1 MQTPSSAAALA
12 ADGGRSLDALRNQA
26 SNDPKKALNAAAK
39 QFEAVF
45 MNMLLKSMRDASP
58 SHGAF
63 DSEQTKTYQGMLDQQ
78 WSQTLSGAGA
88 SRGTGLSDLIVKQ
101 LSRNVKTIE
110 SDTDRTADIQRA
122 TRAIE
127 RQSSTSTASADGS
140 GDTPRDFVQRMW
152 ADAKAAEQQTGVP
165 AHYAIGQA
173 ALESGWGRKE
183 IVGADGS
190 RSHNLFGIKAT
201 GGWAGAT
208 VSATTTEYVDGKA
221 TRKLETFR
229 AYPSYAEAF
238 ADYGKLLSQQS
249 RYRPALAQDNAAG
262 FAQGIQRGGYATD
275 PDYAAKLTRSINQ
288 TLALA
293 RA

>member
-26 SNDPKKALNAAAK
+26 STDPKKALNAAAK

-58 SHGAF
+58 SNGAF

-101 LSRNVKTIE
+101 LSRNVKNVE
-110 SDTDRTADIQRA
+110 SDAERTADIKNA
-122 TRAIE
+122 THAIQ
-127 RQSSTSTASADGS
+127 RQSSAATASADGS
-140 GDTPRDFVQRMW
+140 GDTPGDFVKRMW
-152 ADAKAAEQQTGVP
+152 SDAKAAEQQTGVP
-165 AHYAIGQA
+165 AQYAIGQA

-190 RSHNLFGIKAT
+190 KSYNLFGIKAS
-201 GGWAGAT
+201 GGWTGAT

-221 TRKLETFR
+221 TRKVERFR
-229 AYPSYAEAF
+229 AYSSYAEAF

-249 RYRPALAQDNAAG
+249 RYQRALAQDNAAG
-262 FAQGIQRGGYATD
+262 FAQGVQRGGYATD